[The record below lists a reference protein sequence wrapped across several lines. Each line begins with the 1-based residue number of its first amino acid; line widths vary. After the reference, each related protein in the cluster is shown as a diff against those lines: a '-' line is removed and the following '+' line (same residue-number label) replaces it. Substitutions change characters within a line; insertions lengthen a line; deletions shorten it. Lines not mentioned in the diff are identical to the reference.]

1 MTRSFRPRTRQRSV
15 FDSRPETGTGAGK
28 LRAVQ
33 EDFEINNT
41 TLALLIAVIAVFG
54 GFATAFMSQS
64 RRRQAETALA
74 LANRE
79 VESLR
84 VKGDV
89 ELEIAQKNAILAA
102 KEEAQH
108 LREENDRRNE
118 EQQEDLRSKGRRIE
132 QKELQIDQ
140 KAEALE
146 TRTLQIKTRED
157 DLSRLRV
164 ETEDLRTRQ
173 LAELERVASLSRDAA
188 RDQLLGKL
196 EEDLQREMAI
206 RIRNAEIE
214 AKEGAEKRAREI
226 VTTAIQRTA
235 VDHCVERTVSV
246 VQLPSEDMKGRI
258 IGREGRN
265 IRALENATG
274 IDLIIDDTP
283 EAIILSSFDPV
294 RREVARIALERL
306 ISDGRIHPARIEEQV
321 EKARAEVDENIKAEG
336 EKALVELGIMGVH
349 PEIVK
354 TLGRLRYRTSY
365 GQNVLSHTKEVA
377 YVCASIAAEIG
388 ADVAVAKRAALF
400 HDLGKAVTHEQE
412 GSHAVLGADIAQK
425 YGERP
430 EVVHAIKAHHYD
442 VEPASVEA
450 CLVLLSDAIS
460 AARPGARR
468 ENVDIYIKRLEKLEE
483 IARSFSGVERV
494 FAVQA
499 GREVRLMVAPDQV
512 DDVMAA
518 KIARDIAKRIESEM
532 EYPGMIKVTVIRETR
547 NTEFAK

>member
-1 MTRSFRPRTRQRSV
+1 VSYNLLQLLV
-15 FDSRPETGTGAGK
+15 ALVAIVAVGGVVGGA
-28 LRAVQ
+28 A
-33 EDFEINNT
+33 F
-41 TLALLIAVIAVFG
+41 LAF
-54 GFATAFMSQS
+54 
-64 RRRQAETALA
+64 RRQAAAAIAEATREQEAVRARYLQEAESAQRAALQ
-74 LANRE
+74 LAREEAQRIREDEEKRLREQADELRNRE
-79 VESLR
+79 RRLEQREFQLDQKHETLEAKLTEVRTKEDDLAARQQAVVEARDRHL
-84 VKGDV
+84 V
-89 ELEIAQKNAILAA
+89 ELERIA
-102 KEEAQH
+102 
-108 LREENDRRNE
+108 
-118 EQQEDLRSKGRRIE
+118 G
-132 QKELQIDQ
+132 
-140 KAEALE
+140 
-146 TRTLQIKTRED
+146 
-157 DLSRLRV
+157 
-164 ETEDLRTRQ
+164 
-173 LAELERVASLSRDAA
+173 LSRDEA
-188 RDQLLGKL
+188 RDQLLTRL
-196 EEDLQREMAI
+196 DEELAREVALKVKS
-206 RIRNAEIE
+206 AEQD
-214 AKEGAEKRAREI
+214 AKEQAEKRAREI

-246 VQLPSEDMKGRI
+246 VQLPSEEMKGRI

-294 RREVARIALERL
+294 RREVARIAIERL
-306 ISDGRIHPARIEEQV
+306 ISDGRIHPARIEEHV
-321 EKARAEVDENIKAEG
+321 EKARIEVDETILSEG
-336 EKALVELGIMGVH
+336 EKALLELGIVGVH
-349 PEIVK
+349 TEITR

-365 GQNVLSHTKEVA
+365 GQNVLAHTKEVA
-377 YVCASIAAEIG
+377 HICSAIASEIG
-388 ADVAVAKRAALF
+388 ANVAIAKRAALF
-400 HDLGKAVTHEQE
+400 HDLGKAVSHEQE

-468 ENVDIYIKRLEKLEE
+468 ENIDIYIKRLEKLEE
-483 IARSFSGVERV
+483 IAKSFEGVDKV

-499 GREVRLMVAPDQV
+499 GREVRLMVAPEVV

-518 KIARDIAKRIESEM
+518 KLARDIARRIETEM